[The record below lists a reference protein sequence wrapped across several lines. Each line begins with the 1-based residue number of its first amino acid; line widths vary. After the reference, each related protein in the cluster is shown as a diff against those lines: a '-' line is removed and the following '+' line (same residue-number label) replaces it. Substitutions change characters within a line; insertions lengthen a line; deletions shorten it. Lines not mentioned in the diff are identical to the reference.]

1 MTFCK
6 YKNALGAPNKGVHAY
21 RLFNISIVDVLL
33 TILLAYILSIV
44 LKISF
49 ILTLVMSFTA
59 GILLNRLF
67 CVDTTIDKWL
77 RKYV

>member
-6 YKNALGAPNKGVHAY
+6 YKNALGAPNKGV
-21 RLFNISIVDVLL
+21 LFNIAIVDVLL

-59 GILLNRLF
+59 GILLHRLF